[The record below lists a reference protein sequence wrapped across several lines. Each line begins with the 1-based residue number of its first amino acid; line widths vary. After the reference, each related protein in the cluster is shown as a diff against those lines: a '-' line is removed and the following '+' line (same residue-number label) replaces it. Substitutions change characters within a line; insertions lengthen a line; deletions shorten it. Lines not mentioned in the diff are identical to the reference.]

1 MSPASLCDATLSHRE
16 FDMPFLL
23 LVLVAAVQGL
33 TEFLPVSSSGHL
45 ALIPLVTDQPYQGR
59 AIDVA
64 AHVGTLGAV
73 LLYFRRDLLAML
85 LALRPGGDAGQ
96 RRLIL
101 LLGLATVPVFIIG
114 FIVNKLEP
122 AWMTDIRTLAIA
134 NLVFAG
140 ALWHADRIGSV
151 TRTLTEM
158 RFGGAVLIGFSQCL
172 ALIPGA
178 SRSGVTMTA
187 ARYLGI
193 DRVAAARFSL
203 LLSIPTI
210 AGAGL
215 LKGLDIIADADAA
228 LSMDALVVAALS
240 FGFALAAIGWMM
252 RWLARADFRIFVWY
266 RMALGGVLLLAI
278 AAGAV

>member
-1 MSPASLCDATLSHRE
+1 
-16 FDMPFLL
+16 MPLLL

-73 LLYFRRDLLAML
+73 LLYFRRELISML
-85 LALRPGGDAGQ
+85 LALRPRHTQTGDTAEAVAEQ
-96 RRLIL
+96 RQMIRLLII
-101 LLGLATVPVFIIG
+101 ATVPVFAVG
-114 FIVNKLEP
+114 FVVNEIDP
-122 AWMTDIRTLAIA
+122 AWLTDIRTLAAA
-134 NLVFAG
+134 NLVFA
-140 ALWHADRIGSV
+140 ALLWHADRAPNIAGK
-151 TRTLTEM
+151 LADM
-158 RFGGAVLIGFSQCL
+158 RYGGAVMIGLAQCL

-193 DRVAAARFSL
+193 GRVDAARFSM

-215 LKGLDIIADADAA
+215 LKGLDIVADGDAN
-228 LSMDALVVAALS
+228 LGMDAVIVAVLS
-240 FGFALAAIGWMM
+240 FVFALAAIGWMM
-252 RWLARADFRIFVWY
+252 RWLERADFRIFVWY
-266 RMALGGVLLLAI
+266 RLALGALLVLAI
-278 AAGAV
+278 GLGAS

>member
-1 MSPASLCDATLSHRE
+1 
-16 FDMPFLL
+16 MPILL

-45 ALIPLVTDQPYQGR
+45 ALIPILTDQPYQGR

-73 LLYFRRDLLAML
+73 LLYFRRDLTAML
-85 LALRPGGDAGQ
+85 MALRPGGDTAQ
-96 RRLIL
+96 RQLIL
-101 LLGLATVPVFIIG
+101 WLGLATLPVFIIG
-114 FIVNKLEP
+114 YGVNRLDP
-122 AWMTDIRTLAIA
+122 GWLTDIRTLAIA
-134 NLVFAG
+134 NIAFA
-140 ALWHADRIGSV
+140 ALLWHADRIGAVSRAI
-151 TRTLTEM
+151 TDM
-158 RFGGAVLIGFSQCL
+158 RFGGAILIGLAQCL

-187 ARYLGI
+187 ARYLGFG
-193 DRVAAARFSL
+193 RVAAARFSL

-215 LKGLDIIADADAA
+215 LKGMDIMADGDSA
-228 LSMDALVVAALS
+228 LGLDALIVALLS
-240 FGFALAAIGWMM
+240 FGFAWAAIGWML

-266 RMALGGVLLLAI
+266 RLALGAALVLAI
-278 AAGAV
+278 AAGAA

>member
-1 MSPASLCDATLSHRE
+1 
-16 FDMPFLL
+16 MPFLL

-45 ALIPLVTDQPYQGR
+45 ALIPLLTDQPYQGR
-59 AIDVA
+59 TIDVA

-73 LLYFRRDLLAML
+73 LHYFRRDLLAML
-85 LALRPGGDAGQ
+85 MAIRPGGDAHQ
-96 RRLIL
+96 RQLIL
-101 LLGLATVPVFIIG
+101 LLGVATVPVFIIG
-114 FIVNKLEP
+114 FVVNDLDP
-122 AWMTDIRTLAIA
+122 GWMTDIRTLAIA
-134 NLVFAG
+134 NLLFAG
-140 ALWHADRIGSV
+140 LLWHADRIGAV
-151 TRTLTEM
+151 TRRIADM
-158 RFGGAVLIGFSQCL
+158 RFGGAIIIGLSQCL

-215 LKGLDIIADADAA
+215 LKGLDIVADGNAS
-228 LSMDALVVAALS
+228 LGIDALIVAILS

-266 RMALGGVLLLAI
+266 RMALGGVLLAAI
-278 AAGAV
+278 AGGAI

>member
-1 MSPASLCDATLSHRE
+1 
-16 FDMPFLL
+16 MPFLL

-73 LLYFRRDLLAML
+73 LLYFRQDLMAML
-85 LALRPGGDAGQ
+85 LALKPGGDMGQ
-96 RRLIL
+96 RRLIF
-101 LLGLATVPVFIIG
+101 LLGLTTVPVFIIG
-114 FIVNKLEP
+114 YIVNKLDP
-122 AWMTDIRTLAIA
+122 TWMTDIRTLAIA

-140 ALWHADRIGSV
+140 ALWHADRIGTV
-151 TRTLTEM
+151 TCPLSEM
-158 RFGGAVLIGFSQCL
+158 RFGGAIMIGLAQCL
-172 ALIPGA
+172 ALIPGV

-187 ARYLGI
+187 ARYLGME
-193 DRVAAARFSL
+193 RVTAARFSL

-215 LKGLDIIADADAA
+215 LKGVDIIADGDVA
-228 LSMDALVVAALS
+228 LGMDTLIVVVLS

-266 RMALGGVLLLAI
+266 RMALGAVLLLAI
-278 AAGAV
+278 AGGEV

>member
-1 MSPASLCDATLSHRE
+1 
-16 FDMPFLL
+16 MPLLL

-73 LLYFRRDLLAML
+73 LLYFRRDLTAML
-85 LALRPGGDAGQ
+85 LALRPGRTAEGAAQQ
-96 RRLIL
+96 RQMIRLLII
-101 LLGLATVPVFIIG
+101 ATVPVFAVG
-114 FIVNKLEP
+114 FVVNEIDP
-122 AWMTDIRTLAIA
+122 AWLTDIRTLAAA
-134 NLVFAG
+134 NLVFA
-140 ALWHADRIGSV
+140 ALLWHADR
-151 TRTLTEM
+151 TESTAGKLADM
-158 RFGGAVLIGFSQCL
+158 QYGGAVMIGLAQCL

-193 DRVAAARFSL
+193 GRVDAARLSM

-215 LKGLDIIADADAA
+215 LKALDIVADGDAA
-228 LSMDALVVAALS
+228 LGMDAVIVAVLS
-240 FGFALAAIGWMM
+240 FSFALAAIGWVM

-266 RMALGGVLLLAI
+266 RLALGALLSLAI
-278 AAGAV
+278 GLGAG

>member
-1 MSPASLCDATLSHRE
+1 
-16 FDMPFLL
+16 MPLLL

-73 LLYFRRDLLAML
+73 LLYFRRELIAML
-85 LALRPGGDAGQ
+85 LALRPEHAQTGDTAEAVAAQ
-96 RRLIL
+96 RQMIRLLII
-101 LLGLATVPVFIIG
+101 ATVPVFAVG
-114 FIVNKLEP
+114 FVVNEIDP
-122 AWMTDIRTLAIA
+122 AWLTDIRTLAAA
-134 NLVFAG
+134 NLVFA
-140 ALWHADRIGSV
+140 ALLWHADRAPNIAGK
-151 TRTLTEM
+151 LADM
-158 RFGGAVLIGFSQCL
+158 RYGGAVMIGLAQCL

-193 DRVAAARFSL
+193 GRVDAARFSM

-215 LKGLDIIADADAA
+215 LKGLDIVADGDAN
-228 LSMDALVVAALS
+228 LGMDAVIVVVLS
-240 FGFALAAIGWMM
+240 FVFALAAIGWMM

-266 RMALGGVLLLAI
+266 RLALGALLVLAI
-278 AAGAV
+278 GLGAS

>member
-1 MSPASLCDATLSHRE
+1 
-16 FDMPFLL
+16 MPFLL
-23 LVLVAAVQGL
+23 LTLVAAVQGL

-73 LLYFRRDLLAML
+73 LLYFRHDLLAML

-101 LLGLATVPVFIIG
+101 LLGLATAPVFIIG
-114 FIVNKLEP
+114 YIVNELEP
-122 AWMTDIRTLAIA
+122 AWMTDIRALAIA

-140 ALWHADRIGSV
+140 ALWHADRIGSM
-151 TRTLTEM
+151 TRNLAEM
-158 RFGGAVLIGFSQCL
+158 RFGGAVLIGLSQCL

-215 LKGLDIIADADAA
+215 LKGLDIIADGDAA
-228 LSMDALVVAALS
+228 LGMHALVVAVLS

>member
-1 MSPASLCDATLSHRE
+1 
-16 FDMPFLL
+16 MPLFLL
-23 LVLVAAVQGL
+23 ILVAAVQGL

-45 ALIPLVTDQPYQGR
+45 ALVPLVTDQPYQGR

-96 RRLIL
+96 HRLIL

-114 FIVNKLEP
+114 YIVNKLDP
-122 AWMTDIRTLAIA
+122 TWMTDIRTLAIA

-140 ALWHADRIGSV
+140 ALWHADRLGSV
-151 TRTLTEM
+151 SRSLADM
-158 RFGGAVLIGFSQCL
+158 RFGGAILIGLSQCL

-215 LKGLDIIADADAA
+215 LKGRDIMAAGDAS
-228 LSMDALVVAALS
+228 LGMDALIVAVLS
-240 FGFALAAIGWMM
+240 FGFALVAIGWMM

-266 RMALGGVLLLAI
+266 RLALGGVLLLAI
-278 AAGAV
+278 ASGTV

>member
-1 MSPASLCDATLSHRE
+1 
-16 FDMPFLL
+16 MPLLL

-73 LLYFRRDLLAML
+73 LLYFRHDLTAML
-85 LALRPGGDAGQ
+85 LALRPGQTAEGAAQQ
-96 RRLIL
+96 RQMIRLLII
-101 LLGLATVPVFIIG
+101 ATVPVFAVG
-114 FIVNKLEP
+114 FVVNEIDP
-122 AWMTDIRTLAIA
+122 AWLTDIRTLAAA
-134 NLVFAG
+134 NLVFA
-140 ALWHADRIGSV
+140 ALLWHADR
-151 TRTLTEM
+151 TESTAGKLAGM
-158 RFGGAVLIGFSQCL
+158 QYSGAVMIGLAQCL

-193 DRVAAARFSL
+193 GRVDAARLSM

-215 LKGLDIIADADAA
+215 LKALDFVADGDAA
-228 LSMDALVVAALS
+228 LGMDAVIVAVLS

-266 RMALGGVLLLAI
+266 RLTLGALLVLAI
-278 AAGAV
+278 GLGAS

>member
-1 MSPASLCDATLSHRE
+1 
-16 FDMPFLL
+16 MPLLL

-73 LLYFRRDLLAML
+73 LLYFRHDLTAML
-85 LALRPGGDAGQ
+85 LALRPGRTAEGAAQQ
-96 RRLIL
+96 RQMIRLLII
-101 LLGLATVPVFIIG
+101 ATVPVFAVG
-114 FIVNKLEP
+114 FVVNEIDP
-122 AWMTDIRTLAIA
+122 AWLTDIRTLAAA
-134 NLVFAG
+134 NLVFA
-140 ALWHADRIGSV
+140 ALLWHADR
-151 TRTLTEM
+151 TESTAGKLADM
-158 RFGGAVLIGFSQCL
+158 RYGGAVMIGLAQCL

-193 DRVAAARFSL
+193 GRVDAARFSM

-215 LKGLDIIADADAA
+215 LKALDIVADGDAA
-228 LSMDALVVAALS
+228 LGMDAVIVAVLS

-266 RMALGGVLLLAI
+266 RLALGALLVLAI
-278 AAGAV
+278 GLGAG

>member
-1 MSPASLCDATLSHRE
+1 
-16 FDMPFLL
+16 MPFLL

-73 LLYFRRDLLAML
+73 LLWFRRDLLAML
-85 LALRPGGDAGQ
+85 LALRPGGDAEP

-101 LLGLATVPVFIIG
+101 LLGLATVPVFVIG
-114 FIVNKLEP
+114 YAVNKMDP
-122 AWMTDIRTLAIA
+122 AWMTSILTLAIA

-140 ALWHADRIGSV
+140 LLWHADRRGDM
-151 TRTLTEM
+151 TRTIADM
-158 RFGGAVLIGFSQCL
+158 RLGGAILIGLAQCL

-178 SRSGVTMTA
+178 SRSGITMTA
-187 ARYLGI
+187 ARYLGFE
-193 DRVAAARFSL
+193 RVAAARFSL

-215 LKGLDIIADADAA
+215 LKGLDIVADGDAA
-228 LSMDALVVAALS
+228 LGMDALIVAVLS

-266 RMALGGVLLLAI
+266 RIALGGVLLLAI
-278 AAGAV
+278 ASGTV

>member
-1 MSPASLCDATLSHRE
+1 
-16 FDMPFLL
+16 MPILL

-45 ALIPLVTDQPYQGR
+45 ALIPILTDQPYQGR

-73 LLYFRRDLLAML
+73 LLYFRRDLAAML
-85 LALRPGGDAGQ
+85 MALRPGGDTPQ
-96 RRLIL
+96 RQLVL
-101 LLGLATVPVFIIG
+101 WLGLATLPVFIIG
-114 FIVNKLEP
+114 YGVNRLDP
-122 AWMTDIRTLAIA
+122 GWLTDIRTLAIA
-134 NLVFAG
+134 NIAFA
-140 ALWHADRIGSV
+140 ALLWHADRIGAVSRAI
-151 TRTLTEM
+151 TDM
-158 RFGGAVLIGFSQCL
+158 RFGGAILIGLAQCL

-187 ARYLGI
+187 ARYLGFG
-193 DRVAAARFSL
+193 RVEAARFSL

-215 LKGLDIIADADAA
+215 LKGMDIVADGDAA
-228 LSMDALVVAALS
+228 LGLDALIVALLS
-240 FGFALAAIGWMM
+240 FGFAWAAIGWML

-266 RMALGGVLLLAI
+266 RLALGAALVLAI
-278 AAGAV
+278 AAGAA

>member
-1 MSPASLCDATLSHRE
+1 
-16 FDMPFLL
+16 MPLLL

-73 LLYFRRDLLAML
+73 LLYFRRELIAML
-85 LALRPGGDAGQ
+85 LALRPGSIAEGMAEQ
-96 RRLIL
+96 RQMIRLLI
-101 LLGLATVPVFIIG
+101 LATVPVFAIG
-114 FIVNKLEP
+114 FVFNEIDPGWL
-122 AWMTDIRTLAIA
+122 TDIRTLAAA
-134 NLVFAG
+134 NLIFATL
-140 ALWHADRIGSV
+140 LWHADRTESIAGKLS
-151 TRTLTEM
+151 EM
-158 RFGGAVLIGFSQCL
+158 RYCGAFMIGLAQCL

-193 DRVAAARFSL
+193 GRVDAARFSM

-215 LKGLDIIADADAA
+215 LKGLDIIADGDAT
-228 LSMDALVVAALS
+228 LGMDAVIVAVLS
-240 FGFALAAIGWMM
+240 LGFALAAIGWMM
-252 RWLARADFRIFVWY
+252 QWLARADFRIFVWY
-266 RMALGGVLLLAI
+266 RLALGALLVLAI
-278 AAGAV
+278 GLGAS

>member
-1 MSPASLCDATLSHRE
+1 
-16 FDMPFLL
+16 MPLLL

-73 LLYFRRDLLAML
+73 LLYFRRELTAML
-85 LALRPGGDAGQ
+85 LALRPEHAQTGDTAEAVADQ
-96 RRLIL
+96 RQMIRLLII
-101 LLGLATVPVFIIG
+101 ATVPVFAVG
-114 FIVNKLEP
+114 FVVNEIDP
-122 AWMTDIRTLAIA
+122 AWLTDIRTLAAA
-134 NLVFAG
+134 NLVFA
-140 ALWHADRIGSV
+140 ALLWHADRAPNIAAK
-151 TRTLTEM
+151 LADM
-158 RFGGAVLIGFSQCL
+158 RYGGAVMIGLAQCL
-172 ALIPGA
+172 ALVPGA

-193 DRVAAARFSL
+193 GRVDAARFSM

-215 LKGLDIIADADAA
+215 LKGLDIVADGDAS
-228 LSMDALVVAALS
+228 LGMDAVIVAMLS
-240 FGFALAAIGWMM
+240 FVFALAAIGWMM
-252 RWLARADFRIFVWY
+252 RWLERADFRIFVWY
-266 RMALGGVLLLAI
+266 RLALGALLVLAI
-278 AAGAV
+278 GLGAS